1 MTATSAK
8 QAKERRVTG
17 RAARARHDILQ
28 VATSEFAANGY
39 AGARVDVIA
48 GHTRTTKRMI
58 YYYFGSKENLY
69 LAVLENAYAQI
80 RAMERGIHIDEL
92 EPEVALRVLAE
103 GTYDHHT
110 THEEFMQLVSIENIH
125 RAQFVKRSEAI
136 LTQNAS
142 AIDLLTEVLRRGV
155 LTGKFRD
162 DLDAVDVHMMIS
174 AFACFHVANRH
185 TFAAIFRRDMLDPSL
200 QDSHRRLIG
209 DMIVETLTGVRD
221 ARSVT
226 SGSPGSHRRGGC
238 RLHGPTAR
246 RTHPAEIRRAAGC
259 RRRSG
264 GGSRIVRLPDHGS
277 VTEMLLGAGSGRRR
291 HREPQRAP
299 RRHGHRVPRAGARR
313 CCSRSPWRPATPTPF
328 AWSRQ
333 WMS

>member
-80 RAMERGIHIDEL
+80 RAMERGIRIDEL
-92 EPEVALRVLAE
+92 EPEAALRVLAE

-142 AIDLLTEVLRRGV
+142 AIDLLTEVLQRGV
-155 LTGKFRD
+155 LAGKFRD

-174 AFACFHVANRH
+174 AYACFHVANRH

-221 ARSVT
+221 A
-226 SGSPGSHRRGGC
+226 HR
-238 RLHGPTAR
+238 
-246 RTHPAEIRRAAGC
+246 
-259 RRRSG
+259 
-264 GGSRIVRLPDHGS
+264 
-277 VTEMLLGAGSGRRR
+277 
-291 HREPQRAP
+291 
-299 RRHGHRVPRAGARR
+299 
-313 CCSRSPWRPATPTPF
+313 
-328 AWSRQ
+328 
-333 WMS
+333 